1 MSNEGMPSMKGTP
14 QQQQQLMASQRSIH
28 ENDGHYGPPG
38 GWQDE
43 ADTGLMGPAT
53 HNISF
58 PMHPDSTEWN
68 SSDRMNSRNMA
79 ASGGPVGVPG
89 PPGGGEDTAELAV
102 SRKRKH
108 EELADREERDSRAA
122 SAGSK
127 VRRSKVTTYK
137 LGIQVAGPFGNSA
150 RIFYFRGAQESFPR
164 KPFRQAA

>member
-1 MSNEGMPSMKGTP
+1 MSIEGMPSMKGT

-43 ADTGLMGPAT
+43 ADTGLIGPAT

-58 PMHPDSTEWN
+58 PMHPDSAQWN
-68 SSDRMNSRNMA
+68 SSDRMNRNGPEARA
-79 ASGGPVGVPG
+79 ASVGPVGVPG
-89 PPGGGEDTAELAV
+89 PPGGGEDTAELAG

-108 EELADREERDSRAA
+108 EELADREERGSRSA

-127 VRRSKVTTYK
+127 VRRGKVTS
-137 LGIQVAGPFGNSA
+137 GRSIWQQCPN
-150 RIFYFRGAQESFPR
+150 FYLRGAQESFPR
-164 KPFRQAA
+164 KPSMTILFLLGS